1 MLYEELAKL
10 LQNSGWKLENDK
22 VGYLHFVHP
31 LRTDKITMT
40 LKAIKHLMPGTL
52 KSILVHG
59 GL

>member
-1 MLYEELAKL
+1 MLYEELVQL
-10 LQNSGWKLENDK
+10 LQNSGWKIENDK

-31 LRTDKITMT
+31 LRTESITMA
-40 LKAIKHLMPGTL
+40 LNGLSHLMPGTL